1 MSLENFKFHKEHT
14 WVKVSGKSKK
24 VKVGITDYAQESLGD
39 IIYIELP
46 EVETHVDADTEMA
59 EIESTKASS
68 PVIAPVS
75 GTIIEVNE
83 ELVDHPELINEDPY
97 GKGWI
102 AVIEM
107 DDPTELED
115 LMDYEEYESYLE
127 EEAQ

>member
-75 GTIIEVNE
+75 GTIVEVNE

>member
-1 MSLENFKFHKEHT
+1 MALENFKFHKDHA

-24 VKVGITDYAQESLGD
+24 VKVGISDYAQEQLGD

-46 EVETHVDADTEMA
+46 EVDSHIDADTEMA
-59 EIESTKASS
+59 EIESTKTSS

-75 GTIIEVNE
+75 GVVTQINE
-83 ELVDHPELINEDPY
+83 ELVDHPEIINEDPY

-102 AVIEM
+102 AVIEL
-107 DDPTELED
+107 DNPQDLDD

-127 EEAQ
+127 EEK

>member
-1 MSLENFKFHKEHT
+1 MTLENYKFHKEHT
-14 WVKVSGKSKK
+14 WVKLSGRSKK

-46 EVETHVDADTEMA
+46 EVDTHIEAGTEMA
-59 EIESTKASS
+59 EIESTKTSS
-68 PVIAPVS
+68 PVIAPVN
-75 GTIIEVNE
+75 GTVVEVNE
-83 ELVDHPELINEDPY
+83 ELIDHPEIINEDPY

-107 DDPTELED
+107 DNPQELEE

-127 EEAQ
+127 EER

>member
-1 MSLENFKFHKEHT
+1 MSLENYKFHKEHS
-14 WVKVSGKSKK
+14 WVKLSSKSKK

-46 EVETHVDADTEMA
+46 EVETHVEVDTELA
-59 EIESTKASS
+59 EIESTKTSS

-75 GTIIEVNE
+75 GTIVEINE
-83 ELVDHPELINEDPY
+83 ELIDHPEIMNEDPY

-107 DDPTELED
+107 DNPEELEE

-127 EEAQ
+127 EES

>member
-1 MSLENFKFHKEHT
+1 MSLENYKFHREHT
-14 WVKVSGKSKK
+14 WVKLSGKSKK
-24 VKVGITDYAQESLGD
+24 VKVGITEYAQDSLGD

-46 EVETHVDADTEMA
+46 EVDTQVEADSEMA
-59 EIESTKASS
+59 EIESTKTSS

-75 GTIIEVNE
+75 GTVVEINE

-102 AVIEM
+102 AIIEISN
-107 DDPTELED
+107 PHELDE

-127 EEAQ
+127 EEKQ